1 MANLNF
7 NAQTVE
13 PQAAFDPLP
22 AGWYQMQ
29 IVESELKPTSN
40 GEGQYLQ
47 LKLQVVAGEHAS
59 RVVFERLNIVNRNP
73 TAQEIAYRTLSSI
86 CHATGVI
93 QVEDSQQLH
102 GIPMEVKVSVRPA
115 KDGYDAS
122 NDVKGYRAINAG
134 MMQAAPAQGGFPAQA
149 QPQQAPQGGQWTP
162 GGLPQNAQQQPAW
175 QQPQQAPAPQQGWQ
189 QPAQQIPRSFRRGKA
204 PGYSDSGRFPFGQ
217 QAKNAE
223 CSGAPPGLLLALCF
237 LPTVRRCWPE
247 NPDRRGW
254 LQCMTG
260 PCLYCPTGRNSRRP
274 RLATGIGAG
283 AGLCGAGHSWL

>member
-47 LKLQVVAGEHAS
+47 LKLQVINGEHAN

-86 CHATGVI
+86 CHATNVI

-134 MMQAAPAQGGFPAQA
+134 MMQAAPAPGGFPAQA

-189 QPAQQIPRSFRRGKA
+189 QPAQQQA
-204 PGYSDSGRFPFGQ
+204 PQGWQQPQAAPAPQ
-217 QAKNAE
+217 QAPAPQPPVQQAPQPQGQVQQPAWASQSEHPAPTQGAAPSAE
-223 CSGAPPGLLLALCF
+223 AQAGIPPWAQPQG
-237 LPTVRRCWPE
+237 
-247 NPDRRGW
+247 
-254 LQCMTG
+254 
-260 PCLYCPTGRNSRRP
+260 
-274 RLATGIGAG
+274 
-283 AGLCGAGHSWL
+283 

>member
-122 NDVKGYRAINAG
+122 NDIKGYRALNAG
-134 MMQAAPAQGGFPAQA
+134 MMQAAPAQA

-162 GGLPQNAQQQPAW
+162 GGLPQNAQPQPAW
-175 QQPQQAPAPQQGWQ
+175 QQGWQ
-189 QPAQQIPRSFRRGKA
+189 QPAQQQA
-204 PGYSDSGRFPFGQ
+204 PQGWQQPQAAPAPQ
-217 QAKNAE
+217 QAPAPQPPVQQAPQPQGQVQQPAWASQSEHPAPTQGAAPSAE
-223 CSGAPPGLLLALCF
+223 AQAGIPPWAQPQG
-237 LPTVRRCWPE
+237 
-247 NPDRRGW
+247 
-254 LQCMTG
+254 
-260 PCLYCPTGRNSRRP
+260 
-274 RLATGIGAG
+274 
-283 AGLCGAGHSWL
+283 